1 MLRATC
7 DKRQVPDSRRRP
19 FCARIYTTAG
29 TFQRDEWAGVVI
41 NRSAVRGEN
50 KHISFLVFPLSLPYS
65 PLRLHSPTPSPLPHG
80 TYTHKMERLERI
92 LSRPVAKPYRS
103 RNVKDSLKPY
113 LNKDG
118 LLDFAPND
126 IENPKNWSAPR
137 RWYITL
143 IAVFLVV
150 NATFASSSP
159 SGCLDSISEQ
169 LHVSVEAAGLV
180 ITLFLLGY
188 CAGPLI
194 WAPLSEFYGR
204 RWIFYAT
211 FICYFAF
218 NFLCAFT
225 PNFAGLLIGRFLS
238 GTFASAALSNAPGVL
253 ADIWGPVER
262 GNAMALFSM
271 MTFIGPAL
279 GPVISGFLELKED
292 WRWNFYVLIWLAAFT
307 LILMW
312 SLPETLP
319 SQVLVNKARRIRAA
333 KVPGY
338 ENIKAPVEVT
348 DRSLGGIFRVALT
361 RPWRLLIDPIS
372 FLVAIYLSVVYMLLY
387 MLFTIYPIIFQEK
400 RGWNA
405 GVGELPL
412 IGTVI
417 GACLGGAVIFYTSHK
432 EKQRT
437 LAGHVRKPEDRL
449 TVAMIGGILF
459 PITMFWFAWSG
470 EYNSVPWIVPVIA
483 GVFLA
488 SSILL
493 IFVAYLNYITDSY
506 LMYAASALA
515 ANTVARSACGAAA
528 PLFTTYMF
536 DSLGVGGGGS
546 LIGGVA
552 CLLAPIPFIFYK
564 YGEGIRKRS
573 KFAPTPEPGDEKAGE
588 TPRRES
594 EEEERELDEEAGVP
608 GPGENE
614 VEKERRR
621 SESEGSSSKAGGS
634 EQETGDRFLDASG
647 MEKAENSR
655 I

>member
-1 MLRATC
+1 
-7 DKRQVPDSRRRP
+7 
-19 FCARIYTTAG
+19 
-29 TFQRDEWAGVVI
+29 
-41 NRSAVRGEN
+41 
-50 KHISFLVFPLSLPYS
+50 
-65 PLRLHSPTPSPLPHG
+65 
-80 TYTHKMERLERI
+80 MERLERI

-103 RNVKDSLKPY
+103 HNVQDALKPY

-126 IENPKNWSAPR
+126 IENPKNWSTVR
-137 RWYITL
+137 RWYVTL
-143 IAVFLVV
+143 VAVFLVV

-159 SGCLDSISEQ
+159 SGCLNSISQE
-169 LHVSVEAAGLV
+169 LHVSTEAAGLV

-204 RWIFYAT
+204 RWIFYGT
-211 FICYFAF
+211 FLCYFAF

-225 PNFAGLLIGRFLS
+225 PNFGGLLVGRFLT

-253 ADIWGPVER
+253 ADIWGPIER

-279 GPVISGFLELKED
+279 GPVISGFLELKEN
-292 WRWNFYVLIWLAAFT
+292 WRWNFYVLLWLAAFT
-307 LILMW
+307 CILMW

-319 SQVLVNKARRIRAA
+319 SQVLMNKAKRIRRA

-348 DRSLGGIFRVALT
+348 DRSLAGIFRVALT
-361 RPWRLLIDPIS
+361 RPWILLIDPIS

-387 MLFTIYPIIFQEK
+387 MLFTIYPIIFQQK

-417 GACLGGAVIFYTSHK
+417 GACIGGAYVFWNSNQ
-432 EKQRT
+432 EKKKT
-437 LAGHVRKPEDRL
+437 LAGVARKPEDRL
-449 TVAMIGGILF
+449 PVAMIGGILF
-459 PITMFWFAWSG
+459 PVTMFWFAWTG
-470 EYNSVPWIVPVIA
+470 EYNSIHWIVPCIA
-483 GVFLA
+483 GVFL
-488 SSILL
+488 STSILL
-493 IFVAYLNYITDSY
+493 IFVAYLNYLTDSY

-564 YGEGIRKRS
+564 YGEGIRKKS
-573 KFAPTPEPGDEKAGE
+573 KFAPTPEKTPEDEQPADG
-588 TPRRES
+588 RRSESS
-594 EEEERELDEEAGVP
+594 EEEAELDEEAGVP
-608 GPGENE
+608 DARELEKE
-614 VEKERRR
+614 VEKERLH
-621 SESEGSSSKAGGS
+621 SGSEGSSSAATAA
-634 EQETGDRFLDASG
+634 QRETGDRFLDASG
-647 MEKAENSR
+647 MEKAER